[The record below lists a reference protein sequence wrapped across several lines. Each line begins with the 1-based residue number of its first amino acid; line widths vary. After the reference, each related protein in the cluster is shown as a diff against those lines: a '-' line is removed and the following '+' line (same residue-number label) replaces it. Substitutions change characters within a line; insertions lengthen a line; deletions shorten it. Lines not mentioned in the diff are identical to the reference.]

1 MGIRLIESQ
10 YDIIVVG
17 GGAAGLMAA
26 GTAASCGKRVL
37 LAEKNQRLGRKLLIT
52 GKGRCNI
59 TNNCDI
65 DTLMQNIPTNNKFL
79 YSAFRHFST
88 NDTIRFFEQR
98 GLPVKTERGNRVF
111 PESDKAADVAD
122 VLIRY
127 CQSAGVVFV
136 QEEVSDIAVQDGK
149 ASGII
154 CKSGKQ
160 YTADAVII
168 TTGGLSYPLTG
179 STGDGYHFAKTVGH
193 TVVPPVPSLVPLII
207 HEQWCKELQGLSLRN
222 VTLTVKETQTGKFL
236 YSELGEMLFTHFGVS
251 GPLVLSCSAHMRNMK
266 PGKYQIYIDCK
277 PALDEKQLDNRLL
290 RDFQK
295 YANRDFSNA
304 LHELLPQKL
313 IPVFIRLCQIPPDK
327 KVNQLSKEDRRIMI
341 EQLKRMKLTVDGFR
355 PITEAIITSGG
366 VKTSEINP
374 KTMESKCC
382 SCLYFAG
389 EVIDVDAYTGGF
401 NLQIAF
407 STGYLAGISAS
418 ENTFRKES
426 L

>member
-136 QEEVSDIAVQDGK
+136 QEEVSAIAVQDGK

-154 CKSGKQ
+154 CKSDKQ
-160 YTADAVII
+160 YAADAVII

-179 STGDGYHFAKTVGH
+179 STGDGYRFAKTVGH

-207 HEQWCKELQGLSLRN
+207 REQWCKELQGLSLRN

-266 PGKYQIYIDCK
+266 PGKYQIYIDC
-277 PALDEKQLDNRLL
+277 A
-290 RDFQK
+290 
-295 YANRDFSNA
+295 A
-304 LHELLPQKL
+304 
-313 IPVFIRLCQIPPDK
+313 
-327 KVNQLSKEDRRIMI
+327 
-341 EQLKRMKLTVDGFR
+341 
-355 PITEAIITSGG
+355 
-366 VKTSEINP
+366 
-374 KTMESKCC
+374 
-382 SCLYFAG
+382 
-389 EVIDVDAYTGGF
+389 
-401 NLQIAF
+401 
-407 STGYLAGISAS
+407 
-418 ENTFRKES
+418 
-426 L
+426 

>member
-1 MGIRLIESQ
+1 MDTILMQSQ

-26 GTAASCGKRVL
+26 GTAASCGRRVL

-59 TNNCDI
+59 TNNCDL

-79 YSAFRHFST
+79 YSAFRHFSPA
-88 NDTIRFFEQR
+88 DTIRFFEQR

-122 VLIRY
+122 VLIKY
-127 CQSAGVVFV
+127 CKSTGVTVV
-136 QEEVSDIAVQDGK
+136 QEEVSAISVQNGK
-149 ASGII
+149 AAGIL
-154 CKSGKQ
+154 CKSGNK
-160 YTADAVII
+160 YTADAVIV

-179 STGDGYHFAKTVGH
+179 STGDGYRFAKSVGH

-207 HEQWCKELQGLSLRN
+207 REEWCKQLQGLSLKN
-222 VTLTVKETQTGKFL
+222 VTLTVKETQTGKEL
-236 YSELGEMLFTHFGVS
+236 YSELGEMLFTHFGIS
-251 GPLVLSCSAHMRNMK
+251 GPLVLSCSAHMRNLT

-277 PALDEKQLDNRLL
+277 PGLDEKQLDNRLL

-295 YANRDFSNA
+295 YQNRDFSNA

-313 IPVFIRLCQIPPDK
+313 IPVFIKLCRLPPDK
-327 KVNQLSKEDRRIMI
+327 KVNQLSKEDRRVMI

-366 VKTSEINP
+366 VKTAEINP

-382 SCLYFAG
+382 SGLYFAG

-418 ENTFRKES
+418 ENII
-426 L
+426 